1 MFCFPQKSYETLTN
15 ERIQYAPDGSSY
27 VTHQMVMEKAYV
39 EELLGVFAET
49 WERKLS
55 LTSAVMAS
63 KLAPVAGGAT
73 IDDKNDE
80 QLVNAHEIEDYVM
93 NAESDGEDTTGGWR
107 DTDDFVRR
115 KMNRRRRGL
124 SMFEAWPEDKGS
136 EKMKRRNS
144 ADPRRAGAFAKGI
157 PEGVAEGVADGGA
170 EVGAE
175 LGAEANTA
183 VHINAVPRPM
193 PAWAAAVLASLPP
206 DKLTLGFS
214 GAFIF
219 IISTWAIRRMTSCFL
234 TEYAAY
240 ASWVA
245 AKHPESVELAPTRRW
260 SRHPLGPVIGS
271 LGVRAQRM
279 LNGNGLCCPGAGVV
293 RWMKLFG
300 YQYAG
305 FEIGHV
311 PACGL
316 DLPRH
321 RDSYGL

>member
-39 EELLGVFAET
+39 EELLGAFAET

-63 KLAPVAGGAT
+63 KLAPVGGGAS

-115 KMNRRRRGL
+115 RKMNRRRRGL
-124 SMFEAWPEDKGS
+124 AMFEAWPEDKGS
-136 EKMKRRNS
+136 GKKRRNS

-219 IISTWAIRRMTSCFL
+219 PYFHMGNWTDIMFFNRIRRL
-234 TEYAAY
+234 RL
-240 ASWVA
+240 VG
-245 AKHPESVELAPTRRW
+245 R
-260 SRHPLGPVIGS
+260 G
-271 LGVRAQRM
+271 
-279 LNGNGLCCPGAGVV
+279 
-293 RWMKLFG
+293 
-300 YQYAG
+300 
-305 FEIGHV
+305 
-311 PACGL
+311 
-316 DLPRH
+316 
-321 RDSYGL
+321 

>member
-1 MFCFPQKSYETLTN
+1 
-15 ERIQYAPDGSSY
+15 
-27 VTHQMVMEKAYV
+27 MVMEKAYV

-63 KLAPVAGGAT
+63 KLAPVGGGAS

-124 SMFEAWPEDKGS
+124 AMFEAWPEDRGS
-136 EKMKRRNS
+136 GKMKRRNS

-157 PEGVAEGVADGGA
+157 PEGLADGGA
-170 EVGAE
+170 DG
-175 LGAEANTA
+175 GAEANTA

-219 IISTWAIRRMTSCFL
+219 ISTWAIRMTSCFL

-293 RWMKLFG
+293 KWMKLFG

-311 PACGL
+311 PSCGL

>member
-39 EELLGVFAET
+39 EDLLGVFAET

-63 KLAPVAGGAT
+63 KLAPVAGGSS

-124 SMFEAWPEDKGS
+124 AMFEAWPEDKKSSG
-136 EKMKRRNS
+136 KMKRRNS

-157 PEGVAEGVADGGA
+157 PEGVPEVGA

-219 IISTWAIRRMTSCFL
+219 ISTWAIRMTSCFL

-271 LGVRAQRM
+271 LGVRAQRV

-293 RWMKLFG
+293 KWMKLFG

-311 PACGL
+311 PSCGL

>member
-1 MFCFPQKSYETLTN
+1 
-15 ERIQYAPDGSSY
+15 
-27 VTHQMVMEKAYV
+27 MVMEKAYV

-63 KLAPVAGGAT
+63 KLAPVAGRSS

-93 NAESDGEDTTGGWR
+93 NSESDGEDTTGGWR

-115 KMNRRRRGL
+115 RKMNRRRRGL
-124 SMFEAWPEDKGS
+124 AMFEAWPEDKKSSG
-136 EKMKRRNS
+136 KMKRRNS

-157 PEGVAEGVADGGA
+157 PEGVPEVGA

-219 IISTWAIRRMTSCFL
+219 ISTWAIRMTSCFL

-271 LGVRAQRM
+271 LGVRAQRV

-293 RWMKLFG
+293 KWMKLFG

-311 PACGL
+311 PSCGL

>member
-63 KLAPVAGGAT
+63 KLAPVGGGAS

-124 SMFEAWPEDKGS
+124 AMFEAWPEDKGS
-136 EKMKRRNS
+136 GKMKRRNS

-157 PEGVAEGVADGGA
+157 PEGVADGGA
-170 EVGAE
+170 ELGAE

-219 IISTWAIRRMTSCFL
+219 ISIWAIGMTSCFF

-245 AKHPESVELAPTRRW
+245 AKHPESVEVAPTRRW

-271 LGVRAQRM
+271 LGVRLQRM

-293 RWMKLFG
+293 KWMKLFG

-311 PACGL
+311 PSCGL

>member
-39 EELLGVFAET
+39 EDLLGVFAET

-63 KLAPVAGGAT
+63 KLAPVGGGAS

-124 SMFEAWPEDKGS
+124 AMFEAWPEDKKSSG
-136 EKMKRRNS
+136 KMKRRNS

-157 PEGVAEGVADGGA
+157 PEGVPEVGA

-219 IISTWAIRRMTSCFL
+219 ISIRAIGLTSCFL

-311 PACGL
+311 PSCGL

>member
-63 KLAPVAGGAT
+63 KLAPVGGGAS

-124 SMFEAWPEDKGS
+124 AMFEAWPEDKGS
-136 EKMKRRNS
+136 GKMKRRNS
-144 ADPRRAGAFAKGI
+144 ADPRRAGAFAKEVPEGLPEGL
-157 PEGVAEGVADGGA
+157 PEGVA

-219 IISTWAIRRMTSCFL
+219 ISTRAIRLTSCFL

-311 PACGL
+311 PSCGL

>member
-63 KLAPVAGGAT
+63 KLAPVGGGAS

-115 KMNRRRRGL
+115 RKMNRRRRGL
-124 SMFEAWPEDKGS
+124 AMFEAWPEDKGS
-136 EKMKRRNS
+136 GKMKRRNS
-144 ADPRRAGAFAKGI
+144 ADPRRAGAFAKEV
-157 PEGVAEGVADGGA
+157 PEGLPEGDAEG
-170 EVGAE
+170 GAE

-219 IISTWAIRRMTSCFL
+219 ISIRAIGLTSCFL

-293 RWMKLFG
+293 KWMKLFG

-311 PACGL
+311 PSCGL

>member
-63 KLAPVAGGAT
+63 KLAPVGGGAS

-124 SMFEAWPEDKGS
+124 AMFEAWPEDKKGS
-136 EKMKRRNS
+136 GKMKRRNS
-144 ADPRRAGAFAKGI
+144 ADPRRAGAFAKEVPEGL
-157 PEGVAEGVADGGA
+157 PEGVAEVGA
-170 EVGAE
+170 ELGAE

-219 IISTWAIRRMTSCFL
+219 PYFHMGNWIDIMFFNRVRRL
-234 TEYAAY
+234 R
-240 ASWVA
+240 
-245 AKHPESVELAPTRRW
+245 L
-260 SRHPLGPVIGS
+260 LGRG
-271 LGVRAQRM
+271 
-279 LNGNGLCCPGAGVV
+279 
-293 RWMKLFG
+293 
-300 YQYAG
+300 
-305 FEIGHV
+305 
-311 PACGL
+311 
-316 DLPRH
+316 
-321 RDSYGL
+321 

>member
-1 MFCFPQKSYETLTN
+1 M
-15 ERIQYAPDGSSY
+15 
-27 VTHQMVMEKAYV
+27 
-39 EELLGVFAET
+39 
-49 WERKLS
+49 
-55 LTSAVMAS
+55 
-63 KLAPVAGGAT
+63 
-73 IDDKNDE
+73 
-80 QLVNAHEIEDYVM
+80 
-93 NAESDGEDTTGGWR
+93 
-107 DTDDFVRR
+107 
-115 KMNRRRRGL
+115 
-124 SMFEAWPEDKGS
+124 
-136 EKMKRRNS
+136 
-144 ADPRRAGAFAKGI
+144 
-157 PEGVAEGVADGGA
+157 
-170 EVGAE
+170 GAE

-219 IISTWAIRRMTSCFL
+219 ISTWAIRLTSCFL

-279 LNGNGLCCPGAGVV
+279 LNGHGLCCPGAGVV

-311 PACGL
+311 PSCGL

>member
-1 MFCFPQKSYETLTN
+1 M
-15 ERIQYAPDGSSY
+15 
-27 VTHQMVMEKAYV
+27 THQMVMEKAYV

-55 LTSAVMAS
+55 LTRAVMAS
-63 KLAPVAGGAT
+63 KLAPVAGGKS

-80 QLVNAHEIEDYVM
+80 RQPSLESIDEDDVVNGVD
-93 NAESDGEDTTGGWR
+93 DGEDTTGGWR

-136 EKMKRRNS
+136 GKMKRRNS

-157 PEGVAEGVADGGA
+157 PEGIPEGVADGGA
-170 EVGAE
+170 ELGAE

-219 IISTWAIRRMTSCFL
+219 ISIWAI
-234 TEYAAY
+234 
-240 ASWVA
+240 
-245 AKHPESVELAPTRRW
+245 
-260 SRHPLGPVIGS
+260 
-271 LGVRAQRM
+271 
-279 LNGNGLCCPGAGVV
+279 
-293 RWMKLFG
+293 
-300 YQYAG
+300 
-305 FEIGHV
+305 
-311 PACGL
+311 
-316 DLPRH
+316 
-321 RDSYGL
+321 

>member
-63 KLAPVAGGAT
+63 KLAPVGGGAS

-124 SMFEAWPEDKGS
+124 AMFEAWPEDKGS
-136 EKMKRRNS
+136 GKMKRRNS

-157 PEGVAEGVADGGA
+157 PEGVADGGA

-219 IISTWAIRRMTSCFL
+219 ISIWAIQMTSCFF

-245 AKHPESVELAPTRRW
+245 AKHPESVEVAPTRRW

-271 LGVRAQRM
+271 LGVRLQRM

-293 RWMKLFG
+293 KWMKLFG

-311 PACGL
+311 PSCGL

>member
-1 MFCFPQKSYETLTN
+1 
-15 ERIQYAPDGSSY
+15 
-27 VTHQMVMEKAYV
+27 
-39 EELLGVFAET
+39 VFAET

-63 KLAPVAGGAT
+63 KLAPVAGGSS

-124 SMFEAWPEDKGS
+124 AMFEAWPEDRGS
-136 EKMKRRNS
+136 GKMKRRNS

-157 PEGVAEGVADGGA
+157 PEGVADGGA

-219 IISTWAIRRMTSCFL
+219 ISTWAIRMTSCFL

-293 RWMKLFG
+293 KWMKLFG

-311 PACGL
+311 PSCGL

>member
-1 MFCFPQKSYETLTN
+1 VFCFPQKSYETLTN

-63 KLAPVAGGAT
+63 KLAPVAGGSS

-136 EKMKRRNS
+136 GKMKRRNS
-144 ADPRRAGAFAKGI
+144 ADQKGLPMGVPSWVPSWVPRRTQ
-157 PEGVAEGVADGGA
+157 
-170 EVGAE
+170 
-175 LGAEANTA
+175 LC
-183 VHINAVPRPM
+183 
-193 PAWAAAVLASLPP
+193 
-206 DKLTLGFS
+206 
-214 GAFIF
+214 
-219 IISTWAIRRMTSCFL
+219 ISTRCLVRC
-234 TEYAAY
+234 
-240 ASWVA
+240 
-245 AKHPESVELAPTRRW
+245 PR
-260 SRHPLGPVIGS
+260 GP
-271 LGVRAQRM
+271 
-279 LNGNGLCCPGAGVV
+279 
-293 RWMKLFG
+293 
-300 YQYAG
+300 
-305 FEIGHV
+305 
-311 PACGL
+311 
-316 DLPRH
+316 PRC
-321 RDSYGL
+321 

>member
-1 MFCFPQKSYETLTN
+1 M
-15 ERIQYAPDGSSY
+15 
-27 VTHQMVMEKAYV
+27 THQMVMEKAYV

-63 KLAPVAGGAT
+63 KLAPVAGGKS

-124 SMFEAWPEDKGS
+124 AMFEAWPEDKGS
-136 EKMKRRNS
+136 GKMKRRNS
-144 ADPRRAGAFAKGI
+144 ADPRRAGAFAKVV
-157 PEGVAEGVADGGA
+157 PEGVAEGVADG
-170 EVGAE
+170 GAE

-219 IISTWAIRRMTSCFL
+219 ISTWAIRLTSCFL

-293 RWMKLFG
+293 KWMKLFG

-311 PACGL
+311 PSCGL

>member
-1 MFCFPQKSYETLTN
+1 M
-15 ERIQYAPDGSSY
+15 
-27 VTHQMVMEKAYV
+27 THQMVMEKAYV

-63 KLAPVAGGAT
+63 KLAPVAGGKS

-124 SMFEAWPEDKGS
+124 AMFEAWPEDRGS
-136 EKMKRRNS
+136 GKMKRRNS
-144 ADPRRAGAFAKGI
+144 ADPRRAGAFAKEV
-157 PEGVAEGVADGGA
+157 PEGVAEGVADG
-170 EVGAE
+170 GAE

-219 IISTWAIRRMTSCFL
+219 ISTWAIRLTSCFL

-293 RWMKLFG
+293 KWMKLFG

-311 PACGL
+311 PSCGL

>member
-1 MFCFPQKSYETLTN
+1 
-15 ERIQYAPDGSSY
+15 
-27 VTHQMVMEKAYV
+27 MVMEKAYV

-63 KLAPVAGGAT
+63 KLAPVGGGAT

-124 SMFEAWPEDKGS
+124 AMFEAWPEDKGS
-136 EKMKRRNS
+136 GKMKRRNS

-157 PEGVAEGVADGGA
+157 PEGVADGGA

-219 IISTWAIRRMTSCFL
+219 ISTWAIGMTSCFL

-293 RWMKLFG
+293 KWMKLFG

-311 PACGL
+311 PSCGL

>member
-1 MFCFPQKSYETLTN
+1 M
-15 ERIQYAPDGSSY
+15 
-27 VTHQMVMEKAYV
+27 
-39 EELLGVFAET
+39 
-49 WERKLS
+49 
-55 LTSAVMAS
+55 
-63 KLAPVAGGAT
+63 
-73 IDDKNDE
+73 
-80 QLVNAHEIEDYVM
+80 
-93 NAESDGEDTTGGWR
+93 
-107 DTDDFVRR
+107 
-115 KMNRRRRGL
+115 
-124 SMFEAWPEDKGS
+124 
-136 EKMKRRNS
+136 
-144 ADPRRAGAFAKGI
+144 
-157 PEGVAEGVADGGA
+157 
-170 EVGAE
+170 GAE

-219 IISTWAIRRMTSCFL
+219 ISTWAIRMTSCFL

-293 RWMKLFG
+293 KWMKLFG

-311 PACGL
+311 PSCGL

>member
-63 KLAPVAGGAT
+63 KLAPVGGGAS

-115 KMNRRRRGL
+115 RKMNRRRRGL
-124 SMFEAWPEDKGS
+124 AMFEAWPEDRGS
-136 EKMKRRNS
+136 GKMKRRNS
-144 ADPRRAGAFAKGI
+144 ADPRRAGAFAKEV
-157 PEGVAEGVADGGA
+157 PEGVADGGA
-170 EVGAE
+170 EVGAELGAE

-219 IISTWAIRRMTSCFL
+219 ISIRAIGLTSCF
-234 TEYAAY
+234 
-240 ASWVA
+240 
-245 AKHPESVELAPTRRW
+245 
-260 SRHPLGPVIGS
+260 
-271 LGVRAQRM
+271 
-279 LNGNGLCCPGAGVV
+279 
-293 RWMKLFG
+293 
-300 YQYAG
+300 
-305 FEIGHV
+305 
-311 PACGL
+311 
-316 DLPRH
+316 
-321 RDSYGL
+321 

>member
-1 MFCFPQKSYETLTN
+1 M
-15 ERIQYAPDGSSY
+15 
-27 VTHQMVMEKAYV
+27 THQMVMEKAYV

-63 KLAPVAGGAT
+63 KLAPVGGGKS

-124 SMFEAWPEDKGS
+124 AMFEAWPEDKGS
-136 EKMKRRNS
+136 GKMKRRNS
-144 ADPRRAGAFAKGI
+144 ADPRRAGAFAKVV
-157 PEGVAEGVADGGA
+157 PEGVAEGVADG
-170 EVGAE
+170 GAE

-219 IISTWAIRRMTSCFL
+219 ISTWAIRMTSCFL

-293 RWMKLFG
+293 KWMKLFG

-311 PACGL
+311 PSCGL

>member
-1 MFCFPQKSYETLTN
+1 MIKTMNDSRHVESIDEDDVVN
-15 ERIQYAPDGSSY
+15 GVERRRGY
-27 VTHQMVMEKAYV
+27 HRRMEGYGRFRA
-39 EELLGVFAET
+39 AEDEPAAT
-49 WERKLS
+49 GARD
-55 LTSAVMAS
+55 VRG
-63 KLAPVAGGAT
+63 VAGGQGFR
-73 IDDKNDE
+73 KNE
-80 QLVNAHEIEDYVM
+80 ETKFSRPASSRSLRERN
-93 NAESDGEDTTGGWR
+93 S
-107 DTDDFVRR
+107 RR
-115 KMNRRRRGL
+115 ASRRGCR
-124 SMFEAWPEDKGS
+124 SGCRVGCRGEHSCAYQRGAPSDARVG
-136 EKMKRRNS
+136 RR
-144 ADPRRAGAFAKGI
+144 GA
-157 PEGVAEGVADGGA
+157 GVAS
-170 EVGAE
+170 
-175 LGAEANTA
+175 
-183 VHINAVPRPM
+183 PRQTH
-193 PAWAAAVLASLPP
+193 S
-206 DKLTLGFS
+206 GFQRCVYFYFHM
-214 GAFIF
+214 GNW
-219 IISTWAIRRMTSCFL
+219 TMTSCFL

-311 PACGL
+311 PSCGL

>member
-1 MFCFPQKSYETLTN
+1 
-15 ERIQYAPDGSSY
+15 
-27 VTHQMVMEKAYV
+27 MVMEKAYV
-39 EELLGVFAET
+39 EDLLGVFAET

-63 KLAPVAGGAT
+63 KLAPVGGGAT

-80 QLVNAHEIEDYVM
+80 RQPSLESIDEDDVVNGVDDGED
-93 NAESDGEDTTGGWR
+93 DGEDTTGGWR

-124 SMFEAWPEDKGS
+124 AMFEAWPEDKKSSG
-136 EKMKRRNS
+136 KMKRRNS

-157 PEGVAEGVADGGA
+157 PEGVPEVGA

-219 IISTWAIRRMTSCFL
+219 ISIWAI
-234 TEYAAY
+234 
-240 ASWVA
+240 
-245 AKHPESVELAPTRRW
+245 
-260 SRHPLGPVIGS
+260 
-271 LGVRAQRM
+271 
-279 LNGNGLCCPGAGVV
+279 
-293 RWMKLFG
+293 
-300 YQYAG
+300 
-305 FEIGHV
+305 
-311 PACGL
+311 
-316 DLPRH
+316 
-321 RDSYGL
+321 

>member
-63 KLAPVAGGAT
+63 KLAPVGGGAS

-124 SMFEAWPEDKGS
+124 AMFEAWPEDKGS
-136 EKMKRRNS
+136 GKMKRRNS

-157 PEGVAEGVADGGA
+157 PEGVADGGA

-219 IISTWAIRRMTSCFL
+219 ISIWAIGMTSCFF

-245 AKHPESVELAPTRRW
+245 AKHPESVEVAPTRRW

-293 RWMKLFG
+293 KWMKLFG

-311 PACGL
+311 PSCGL

>member
-1 MFCFPQKSYETLTN
+1 M
-15 ERIQYAPDGSSY
+15 
-27 VTHQMVMEKAYV
+27 THQMVMEKAYV

-63 KLAPVAGGAT
+63 KLAPVGGGAS

-124 SMFEAWPEDKGS
+124 AMFEAWPEDRGS
-136 EKMKRRNS
+136 GKMKRRNS

-157 PEGVAEGVADGGA
+157 PEGVADGGA

-219 IISTWAIRRMTSCFL
+219 ISTWAIRMTSCFL

-293 RWMKLFG
+293 KWMKLFG

-311 PACGL
+311 PSCGL

>member
-63 KLAPVAGGAT
+63 KLAPVGGGAS

-115 KMNRRRRGL
+115 RKMNRRRRGL
-124 SMFEAWPEDKGS
+124 AMFEAWPEDRGS
-136 EKMKRRNS
+136 GKMKRRNS
-144 ADPRRAGAFAKGI
+144 ADPRRAGAFAKEV
-157 PEGVAEGVADGGA
+157 PEGVADGGA
-170 EVGAE
+170 EVGAELGAE

-219 IISTWAIRRMTSCFL
+219 ISIRAIGLTSCFL

-293 RWMKLFG
+293 KWMKLFG

-311 PACGL
+311 PSCGL

>member
-1 MFCFPQKSYETLTN
+1 MVCFPQKSYETLTN

-136 EKMKRRNS
+136 GKMKRRNS

-157 PEGVAEGVADGGA
+157 PEGIPEGVADGGA
-170 EVGAE
+170 ELGAE

-219 IISTWAIRRMTSCFL
+219 MSTWAIGLTDIMFCNRVRRL
-234 TEYAAY
+234 RL
-240 ASWVA
+240 VG
-245 AKHPESVELAPTRRW
+245 R
-260 SRHPLGPVIGS
+260 G
-271 LGVRAQRM
+271 
-279 LNGNGLCCPGAGVV
+279 
-293 RWMKLFG
+293 
-300 YQYAG
+300 
-305 FEIGHV
+305 
-311 PACGL
+311 
-316 DLPRH
+316 
-321 RDSYGL
+321 

>member
-63 KLAPVAGGAT
+63 KLAPVGGGAS

-124 SMFEAWPEDKGS
+124 AMFEAWPEDKGS
-136 EKMKRRNS
+136 GKMKRRNS

-157 PEGVAEGVADGGA
+157 PEGVADGGA

-175 LGAEANTA
+175 LGVEANTA

-219 IISTWAIRRMTSCFL
+219 ISIWAIGMTSCFF

-245 AKHPESVELAPTRRW
+245 AKHPESVEVAPTRRW

-271 LGVRAQRM
+271 LGVRLQRM

-293 RWMKLFG
+293 KWMKLFG

-311 PACGL
+311 PSCGL

>member
-80 QLVNAHEIEDYVM
+80 RLVNAHEIEDYVM

-124 SMFEAWPEDKGS
+124 AMFEAWPEDKGS
-136 EKMKRRNS
+136 GKKRRNS

-214 GAFIF
+214 GAFSFYFHMGNWTDIMF
-219 IISTWAIRRMTSCFL
+219 FNRIRRL
-234 TEYAAY
+234 RL
-240 ASWVA
+240 VG
-245 AKHPESVELAPTRRW
+245 R
-260 SRHPLGPVIGS
+260 G
-271 LGVRAQRM
+271 
-279 LNGNGLCCPGAGVV
+279 
-293 RWMKLFG
+293 
-300 YQYAG
+300 
-305 FEIGHV
+305 
-311 PACGL
+311 
-316 DLPRH
+316 
-321 RDSYGL
+321 

>member
-39 EELLGVFAET
+39 EELLGAFAET

-63 KLAPVAGGAT
+63 KLAPVGGGAT

-115 KMNRRRRGL
+115 RKMNRRRRGL
-124 SMFEAWPEDKGS
+124 AMFEAWPEDRGS
-136 EKMKRRNS
+136 GKMKRRNS
-144 ADPRRAGAFAKGI
+144 ADPRRAGAFAKEV
-157 PEGVAEGVADGGA
+157 PEGVADGGA
-170 EVGAE
+170 EVGAELGAE

-219 IISTWAIRRMTSCFL
+219 ISTWAI
-234 TEYAAY
+234 
-240 ASWVA
+240 
-245 AKHPESVELAPTRRW
+245 
-260 SRHPLGPVIGS
+260 
-271 LGVRAQRM
+271 
-279 LNGNGLCCPGAGVV
+279 
-293 RWMKLFG
+293 
-300 YQYAG
+300 
-305 FEIGHV
+305 
-311 PACGL
+311 
-316 DLPRH
+316 
-321 RDSYGL
+321 

>member
-39 EELLGVFAET
+39 EELLGAFAET

-63 KLAPVAGGAT
+63 KLAPVAGGAS

-80 QLVNAHEIEDYVM
+80 QHVNAHEIEDYVM

-124 SMFEAWPEDKGS
+124 AMFEAWPEDRGS
-136 EKMKRRNS
+136 GKMKRRNS

-157 PEGVAEGVADGGA
+157 PEGVADGGA

-219 IISTWAIRRMTSCFL
+219 ISIWAI
-234 TEYAAY
+234 
-240 ASWVA
+240 
-245 AKHPESVELAPTRRW
+245 
-260 SRHPLGPVIGS
+260 
-271 LGVRAQRM
+271 
-279 LNGNGLCCPGAGVV
+279 
-293 RWMKLFG
+293 
-300 YQYAG
+300 
-305 FEIGHV
+305 
-311 PACGL
+311 
-316 DLPRH
+316 
-321 RDSYGL
+321 

>member
-63 KLAPVAGGAT
+63 KLAPVAGGAS

-80 QLVNAHEIEDYVM
+80 RQPSLESIDEDDVVNGVD
-93 NAESDGEDTTGGWR
+93 DGEDTTGGWR

-115 KMNRRRRGL
+115 RRGL
-124 SMFEAWPEDKGS
+124 AMFEAWPEDKGS

-157 PEGVAEGVADGGA
+157 PEGVADGGA

-219 IISTWAIRRMTSCFL
+219 MSTWAIGLTDIMFCNRVRRL
-234 TEYAAY
+234 RL
-240 ASWVA
+240 VG
-245 AKHPESVELAPTRRW
+245 R
-260 SRHPLGPVIGS
+260 G
-271 LGVRAQRM
+271 
-279 LNGNGLCCPGAGVV
+279 
-293 RWMKLFG
+293 
-300 YQYAG
+300 
-305 FEIGHV
+305 
-311 PACGL
+311 
-316 DLPRH
+316 
-321 RDSYGL
+321 

>member
-1 MFCFPQKSYETLTN
+1 M
-15 ERIQYAPDGSSY
+15 
-27 VTHQMVMEKAYV
+27 THQMVMEKAYV

-63 KLAPVAGGAT
+63 KLAPVAGGKS

-124 SMFEAWPEDKGS
+124 AMFEAWPEDKGS
-136 EKMKRRNS
+136 GKMKRRNS

-157 PEGVAEGVADGGA
+157 PEGVADGGA
-170 EVGAE
+170 EMGAE
-175 LGAEANTA
+175 VGAEANTA

-206 DKLTLGFS
+206 DKLTLG
-214 GAFIF
+214 
-219 IISTWAIRRMTSCFL
+219 
-234 TEYAAY
+234 
-240 ASWVA
+240 
-245 AKHPESVELAPTRRW
+245 
-260 SRHPLGPVIGS
+260 
-271 LGVRAQRM
+271 
-279 LNGNGLCCPGAGVV
+279 
-293 RWMKLFG
+293 KL
-300 YQYAG
+300 
-305 FEIGHV
+305 ILILV
-311 PACGL
+311 
-316 DLPRH
+316 
-321 RDSYGL
+321 

>member
-63 KLAPVAGGAT
+63 KLAPVGGGAS

-124 SMFEAWPEDKGS
+124 AMFEAWPEDKGS
-136 EKMKRRNS
+136 GKMKRRNS

-157 PEGVAEGVADGGA
+157 PEGVADGGA

-219 IISTWAIRRMTSCFL
+219 ISIWAIGMTSCFF

-245 AKHPESVELAPTRRW
+245 AKHPESVEVAPTRRW

-271 LGVRAQRM
+271 LGVRLQRM

-293 RWMKLFG
+293 KWMKLFG

-311 PACGL
+311 PSCGL

>member
-1 MFCFPQKSYETLTN
+1 M
-15 ERIQYAPDGSSY
+15 
-27 VTHQMVMEKAYV
+27 
-39 EELLGVFAET
+39 
-49 WERKLS
+49 
-55 LTSAVMAS
+55 
-63 KLAPVAGGAT
+63 
-73 IDDKNDE
+73 
-80 QLVNAHEIEDYVM
+80 
-93 NAESDGEDTTGGWR
+93 
-107 DTDDFVRR
+107 RR
-115 KMNRRRRGL
+115 KTNRRRRGL
-124 SMFEAWPEDKGS
+124 TMFEAWPEDKGS
-136 EKMKRRNS
+136 GKMKRRNS
-144 ADPRRAGAFAKGI
+144 ADPRRAGAFAKEVPEGL
-157 PEGVAEGVADGGA
+157 PEGVA

-219 IISTWAIRRMTSCFL
+219 ISTWAIRLTSCFL

-311 PACGL
+311 PSCGL

>member
-1 MFCFPQKSYETLTN
+1 
-15 ERIQYAPDGSSY
+15 
-27 VTHQMVMEKAYV
+27 MVMEKAYV

-124 SMFEAWPEDKGS
+124 AMFEAWPEDKKSSG
-136 EKMKRRNS
+136 KMKRRNS

-157 PEGVAEGVADGGA
+157 PEGVPEVGA

-219 IISTWAIRRMTSCFL
+219 ISTWAIRMTSCFL

-271 LGVRAQRM
+271 LGVRAQRV

-293 RWMKLFG
+293 KWMKLFG

-311 PACGL
+311 PSCGL